1 MNSEDVL
8 DDYLVDLLGEAQ
20 PTTATALAVAEAPAA
35 VHVQEADSAPV
46 QAREPSWDDLPEEVI
61 YETGPAP
68 LAGDVAIAVADD
80 ADLQAA
86 FDAVASAELVDAAAA
101 DQADAGDTAAP
112 AREPTWDDLP
122 DEVVYETG
130 PVPLAGEVGIAVA
143 DDADL
148 QAAFDAVAS
157 AQTADA
163 AAADQ
168 TDASAAAVP
177 AIEPTWDD
185 LPDEVIY
192 ETDPDASAVLTNA
205 DSPYLEAAF
214 AAAAE
219 VPAAAP
225 APPSPATRLPRPAPA
240 APAVAPAFQAPF
252 AARAQPAASA
262 DGTACPTSWHELQAQ
277 QPASSPNAN
286 RRATERTTR
295 WLRLR
300 CGAQAY
306 ALELLKV
313 QEVVLPVPLLPLRGT
328 RPEML
333 GIMNLRGQVVPV
345 MDLGVHLGAPATAED
360 SLARIVVLEE
370 NGDIMGLRVSAV
382 EDVTNLSES
391 QIEPPDTA
399 RICRISNDIFRG
411 VARLQQQPMILL
423 DATRLLN

>member
-1 MNSEDVL
+1 MNREDVL
-8 DDYLVDLLGEAQ
+8 DDYLVELLG
-20 PTTATALAVAEAPAA
+20 
-35 VHVQEADSAPV
+35 PV
-46 QAREPSWDDLPEEVI
+46 QAAPVGAPATADASAAVLAHDAPGACGEAREPTWDDLPDEVI
-61 YETGPAP
+61 YETGPAT
-68 LAGDVAIAVADD
+68 LAADVAIAVADD
-80 ADLQAA
+80 AELQAA
-86 FDAVASAELVDAAAA
+86 FDAVASAEI
-101 DQADAGDTAAP
+101 ADAHAAAP

-122 DEVVYETG
+122 DEVIYESG
-130 PVPLAGEVGIAVA
+130 PATLAADVAIAVA
-143 DDADL
+143 DDAAL
-148 QAAFDAVAS
+148 QAAFDAVAGVGI
-157 AQTADA
+157 ADA
-163 AAADQ
+163 AGQPGAN
-168 TDASAAAVP
+168 AAATP
-177 AIEPTWDD
+177 EPTWDD

-205 DSPYLEAAF
+205 DSPHLEAAF

-219 VPAAAP
+219 VPADTPPP
-225 APPSPATRLPRPAPA
+225 APSTRLPRLAPA
-240 APAVAPAFQAPF
+240 APAIAPAFQAPF
-252 AARAQPAASA
+252 AARAQPAAPA
-262 DGTACPTSWHELQAQ
+262 DGSARPASWHELQAQ

-300 CGAQAY
+300 CGPQAY

-345 MDLGVHLGAPATAED
+345 MDLGIHLGAQAAADD